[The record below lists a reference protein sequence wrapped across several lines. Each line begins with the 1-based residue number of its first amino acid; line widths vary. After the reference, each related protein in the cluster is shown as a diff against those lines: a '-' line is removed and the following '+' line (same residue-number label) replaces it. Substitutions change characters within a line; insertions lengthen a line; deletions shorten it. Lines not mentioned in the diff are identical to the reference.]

1 MEELFDKNKSM
12 KSFVTGLKVRIRNTE
27 VNLRHKFVHVPLV
40 YSKETMSRD
49 FQEMERERL
58 AGNFPVAG
66 QSFDSFMAY
75 NARVNNLVKKSYPN
89 PQDYLVDPNELLAV
103 ETLKT
108 VKYVYRRNYNSV
120 MYEFKKGNHPRNDRL
135 MNDMT

>member
-1 MEELFDKNKSM
+1 M
-12 KSFVTGLKVRIRNTE
+12 TGLKVRIRNTE
-27 VNLRHKFVHVPLV
+27 VILRHKFVHVPLV

-58 AGNFPVAG
+58 ATGNFPVAG

-75 NARVNNLVKKSYPN
+75 NARVNNLVKKAYPN
-89 PQDYLVDPNELLAV
+89 SQDYLVDPNELLAV

-108 VKYVYRRNYNSV
+108 VNYVYGRNYSV
-120 MYEFKKGNHPRNDRL
+120 RYQFK
-135 MNDMT
+135 